1 MISYEIATAEMAAE
15 VFTLLEEVAP
25 EIPVRLDTAEHQ
37 RAMRCTVEESCS
49 NGASLVAIEGARLV
63 GFLLVAPDEYRNFQ
77 DREGRSWFNVSY
89 GGVTKNRRGDG
100 IFPGLMA
107 SIMAR
112 RVPLSA
118 EVKHANQSGMA
129 ERLEK
134 LGFHK
139 DSPSPKDDGDE
150 FIWEP

>member
-25 EIPVRLDTAEHQ
+25 EIPVRLDTAKHQ
-37 RAMRCTVEESCS
+37 GAMRCTVEKCCS
-49 NGASLVAIEGARLV
+49 NGASLVAIEGGRIV
-63 GFLLVAPDEYRNFQ
+63 GFLLVTPDKGQNFQ
-77 DREGRSWFNVSY
+77 DREGRSWLNVSY

-100 IFPGLMA
+100 IFTGLMA

-134 LGFHK
+134 LGFHR
-139 DSPSPKDDGDE
+139 DGPSPLRNGDE